1 VISFIVGCS
10 ILVVILLKTV
20 SRGGD
25 WFDFLESKVRFDQA
39 RTDWDF
45 KFGFTIL
52 CVIVFGGG
60 GLILLS
66 CLANDEPKPV
76 FITDVD
82 PTVMPK
88 MKHQSSLHATKGH
101 QSSTHQTHTHAHK
114 KTLTNQ

>member
-10 ILVVILLKTV
+10 ILVAILLKTV

-25 WFDFLESKVRFDQA
+25 WFDFLESNVRFDQA
-39 RTDWDF
+39 RTNWDF
-45 KFGFTIL
+45 TFGFTML

-66 CLANDEPKPV
+66 CLGNNEPKPV

-82 PTVMPK
+82 PTTTPK
-88 MKHQSSLHATKGH
+88 MKHQSIHATKDH
-101 QSSTHQTHTHAHK
+101 QLSIHQTRAHAHK
-114 KTLTNQ
+114 KTSTNQ